1 MREAKIGRMNLNLR
15 TSVVSPNRHADGANC
30 LDVSPLSHRE
40 IEELNLSPF
49 KNSSNS
55 TEDDLTRSGNN

>member
-1 MREAKIGRMNLNLR
+1 M
-15 TSVVSPNRHADGANC
+15 SPNRHADGANR

-40 IEELNLSPF
+40 IEQLNLSPF
-49 KNSSNS
+49 KNSSHN